1 MKFVFFDL
9 ETTGLKVEEDE
20 VIEIG
25 AIKVINWE
33 SVSTFKTLVK
43 SSKTL
48 SHFITNLTGI
58 TQEDLNKAQDKED
71 VKKAFSDFIEDAV
84 LVAHNASF
92 DKAFLENFFGKPVKN
107 KVIDTLELARLM
119 FPELQSHSL
128 EKLISTFK
136 IKSEKAHRAF
146 NDALMLYEVF
156 KKIVEEKKNFPK
168 DDLGK
173 LKRIIGDSRDFDFL
187 FSDVDIDDLNL
198 IELKSNETELTLP
211 FKEVNANA
219 EKKTYYIEGDIGKNA
234 SLIDKSNFTLIVFYS
249 EDVKEQILS
258 NFPKLKIFDA
268 TGLENFIC
276 LHRFFYYLQNPDRLP
291 LDLRMDFAILTSYL
305 IKTKDFLLKN
315 APNHILKNK
324 VLKNLSVCNTK
335 NCQFKDKCPLMEKLD
350 LIKGSDVV
358 LTKMPTFLFV
368 YNLFLNLE
376 FDSVIFFEAY
386 RLPKVFYTDKVIYSE
401 NDIKMIAELD
411 ESLKENILTLFED
424 AENSSNSNILKLFE
438 DDFLNT
444 NMHEKAFNISKKER
458 SITISEKEPNKIF
471 SNVKNN
477 SNHIYFLSNRL
488 TYNGK
493 NILEGFT
500 SLKGEMLTKD
510 NGTHKTLEIVPVYMH
525 SPNVDEFFEEFLDS
539 FESLSHI
546 KPALFVFE
554 NKVQL
559 KNMKMELAK
568 KYSWIDEAIKNENKI
583 ATFASYEFPK
593 IGEYKIIYLFKLP
606 FNVASLSEDYAMLYA
621 KNFVLDNINKKE
633 KTVLVYF
640 DGRFKDKRFLSK
652 VNDLFLNI
660 PIFVEKKVN
669 LSNFVKKFL
678 ES

>member
-9 ETTGLKVEEDE
+9 ETTGLRVEEDE

-43 SSKTL
+43 STKTL
-48 SHFITNLTGI
+48 PHFISNLTGI

-92 DKAFLENFFGKPVKN
+92 DKAFLENFFGEPVKN
-107 KVIDTLELARLM
+107 RVIDTLELARLM

-128 EKLISTFK
+128 EKLVSTFK

-156 KKIVEEKKNFPK
+156 KKIIEEKKNFPK

-173 LKRIIGDSRDFDFL
+173 LKRIIGDAREFDFL
-187 FSDVDIDDLNL
+187 FADVDIDSLDL
-198 IELKSNETELTLP
+198 IELKRNEPVLTLP
-211 FKEVNANA
+211 FKEVNANQ
-219 EKKTYYIEGDIGKNA
+219 EKKTHYIEGDIGKIL
-234 SLIDKSNFTLIVFYS
+234 SLIDKSGFTLIVFYS
-249 EDVKEQILS
+249 EGVKEQIIS
-258 NFPKLKIFDA
+258 SFPKLKIFDA

-276 LHRFFYYLQNPDRLP
+276 LHRFFNYLQNPNRIP

-315 APNHILKNK
+315 APNHILKNR
-324 VLKNLSVCNTK
+324 VLKNISICNTK
-335 NCQFKDKCPLMEKLD
+335 NCQLKDKCPLMEKLD
-350 LIKGSDVV
+350 LIKDSDVV
-358 LTKMPTFLFV
+358 LTKMSTFLFV
-368 YNLFLNLE
+368 YNLFLSLK

-386 RLPKVFYTDKVIYSE
+386 RLPKVFYTEKMVYSE
-401 NDIKMIAELD
+401 NDINMIAELD
-411 ESLKENILTLFED
+411 ENLKGHLSALFED
-424 AENSSNSNILKLFE
+424 PRNSTNSNVLKLFE

-444 NMHEKAFNISKKER
+444 NMHEKAFDISSKQR
-458 SITISEKEPNKIF
+458 SITISEKEPKKIF
-471 SNVKNN
+471 SNIKNN
-477 SNHIYFLSNRL
+477 SNVYFLSNRL

-493 NILEGFT
+493 NILEDFT
-500 SLKGEMLTKD
+500 SLKEELFTKD
-510 NGTHKTLEIVPVYMH
+510 NGTYKTLEIVPVYIH

-559 KNMKMELAK
+559 KNMKLELAK

-593 IGEYKIIYLFKLP
+593 IGEYKIVYLFKLP
-606 FNVASLSEDYAMLYA
+606 FNVANLSEDYAILYA

-652 VNDLFLNI
+652 VNDLFLNV
-660 PIFVEKKVN
+660 PIFIEKKAN
-669 LSNFVKKFL
+669 LSNFVRKFL